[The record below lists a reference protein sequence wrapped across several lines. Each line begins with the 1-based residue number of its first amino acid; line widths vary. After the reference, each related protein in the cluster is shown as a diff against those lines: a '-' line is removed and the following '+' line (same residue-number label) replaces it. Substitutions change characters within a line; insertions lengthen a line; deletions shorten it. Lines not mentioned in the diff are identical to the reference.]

1 MLIIF
6 TVKRKS
12 LIAVFARCMSLT
24 NQTQERKRWG
34 GCRKRRM
41 LMKIKELKEVL
52 SNMDDEYKIVF
63 YLSKGKSLEKVE
75 LEMVSEENK
84 ECEII
89 VKYLY

>member
-1 MLIIF
+1 MWL
-6 TVKRKS
+6 RD
-12 LIAVFARCMSLT
+12 M
-24 NQTQERKRWG
+24 G
-34 GCRKRRM
+34 MGRM

-52 SNMDDEYKIVF
+52 SNMDDEYEIVF

-84 ECEII
+84 ECEIT

>member
-1 MLIIF
+1 MWLRDMGMGRMLI
-6 TVKRKS
+6 S
-12 LIAVFARCMSLT
+12 
-24 NQTQERKRWG
+24 
-34 GCRKRRM
+34 
-41 LMKIKELKEVL
+41 IKELKEVL

>member
-1 MLIIF
+1 MWL
-6 TVKRKS
+6 RD
-12 LIAVFARCMSLT
+12 M
-24 NQTQERKRWG
+24 G
-34 GCRKRRM
+34 MGRM

-75 LEMVSEENK
+75 LEMVSEEKK
-84 ECEII
+84 ECEFI

>member
-1 MLIIF
+1 M
-6 TVKRKS
+6 K
-12 LIAVFARCMSLT
+12 T
-24 NQTQERKRWG
+24 NVLMW
-34 GCRKRRM
+34 RM

-75 LEMVSEENK
+75 LEMVSEAWGKNK

>member
-1 MLIIF
+1 MWL
-6 TVKRKS
+6 RD
-12 LIAVFARCMSLT
+12 M
-24 NQTQERKRWG
+24 G
-34 GCRKRRM
+34 MGRM

-52 SNMDDEYKIVF
+52 SNMDDGYEIVF

-84 ECEII
+84 ECEIT

>member
-1 MLIIF
+1 M
-6 TVKRKS
+6 K
-12 LIAVFARCMSLT
+12 T
-24 NQTQERKRWG
+24 NVLMW
-34 GCRKRRM
+34 RM

-52 SNMDDEYKIVF
+52 SNMDDGHEIVF

-84 ECEII
+84 ECEIT